1 MILDIVIDALIVVVV
16 LVGIFLGI
24 KLGFVKII
32 AKPIKFCLSVAISA
46 WLCNP
51 IAKNVLVPLIGA
63 PVSNQIK
70 SYLIQNYPN
79 LTPETALE
87 EIPTIL
93 KFAATLL
100 DIDASALSPES
111 IIESLVDTLALPLI
125 YILSLI
131 VTFVVLYF
139 LSKLLLSVLFSLL
152 NSVFDDGFLSLPNKI
167 LGCVFNTFAALALIW
182 IFTVAFEFVIHLPL
196 FESYAW
202 VQEFNGGFI
211 YSFFKSLN
219 PVDLLL
225 SF

>member
-1 MILDIVIDALIVVVV
+1 MIVDIIIDALIVVVV
-16 LVGIFLGI
+16 LLGIFLGI
-24 KLGFVKII
+24 KLGFVKLI

-51 IAKNVLVPLIGA
+51 IAKNILVPLIGA
-63 PVSNQIK
+63 PISNQIK

-87 EIPTIL
+87 ELPSIL
-93 KFAATLL
+93 KVAAMFL
-100 DIDASALSPES
+100 DIDVSSLSPET
-111 IIESLVDTLALPLI
+111 IIESVVDSLALPII
-125 YILSLI
+125 YIISL
-131 VTFVVLYF
+131 VLTFVVLYF
-139 LSKLLLSVLFSLL
+139 VSKLLLSLLLSLL

-167 LGCVFNTFAALALIW
+167 LGCIFNTFASLALVW
-182 IFTVAFEFVIHLPL
+182 ILTVGFEFVIHLPI
-196 FESYAW
+196 FEGYAW